1 MSEPQPGLSWM
12 NGTAGDFFVSLYVV
26 HNPDVVGL
34 PAPWAAGVRSRL
46 PDRMQMILRDT
57 TKFLIAP
64 LPWLAA
70 LPEPRS
76 AQSALAALD
85 ATPVDERL
93 AALVLN
99 PWDRCDA
106 EDVLK
111 RILEQ
116 RSWDEEDADIV
127 RKSCEKGG
135 LRVSRKDTAS
145 WLSWWTKPEEFGR
158 LFLDALHAYYDVFFR
173 EEERRIQG
181 TLRGALDDA
190 QKRSEHSNVSDLLE
204 RLSQGLRFQSFSRA
218 EEIVLSPSYWCTP
231 LIVEGR
237 IGQGRQLILFG
248 ARPEDASLV
257 PGGTVPDALS
267 QGLGALSDGTRLRML
282 QALAQ
287 ERLTQAEIAR
297 KLRLRAPTITHH
309 LRVLRLAG
317 LVALDFSV
325 KEEKRYSLRRD
336 RPQEIFKGLSTF
348 LNNGADST
356 TLPPRNP
363 RS

>member
-1 MSEPQPGLSWM
+1 MSESQPRLSWM

-26 HNPDVVGL
+26 HNPDVVRL

-70 LPEPRS
+70 LPEPKS
-76 AQSALAALD
+76 AQAALAALE
-85 ATPVDERL
+85 ATPVGERL
-93 AALVLN
+93 TALVLN

-106 EDVLK
+106 EDVL
-111 RILEQ
+111 RRVLEQ
-116 RSWDEEDADIV
+116 RSWDQEDADIV

-135 LRVSRKDTAS
+135 LRVSKKDTAA
-145 WLSWWTKPEEFGR
+145 WLCWWTKPEEFGR
-158 LFLDALHAYYDVFFR
+158 LFPDALQAYYDVFFR

-181 TLRGALDDA
+181 TLRSALDGA
-190 QKRSEHSNVSDLLE
+190 QKRAEHANVSDLLE
-204 RLSQGLRFQSFSRA
+204 WLTQGLRFQGFDWA

-231 LIVEGR
+231 LIVESR
-237 IGQGRQLILFG
+237 IGQGRQLMLFG

-257 PGGTVPDALS
+257 PGGIVPDSLS

-282 QALAQ
+282 QALAR

-297 KLRLRAPTITHH
+297 KLRLRPPTITHH

-317 LVALDFSV
+317 LVALDFSK
-325 KEEKRYSLRRD
+325 KEEKRYSLRKD
-336 RPQEIFKGLSTF
+336 RPQEIFKGLCTF
-348 LNNGADST
+348 LK
-356 TLPPRNP
+356 
-363 RS
+363 